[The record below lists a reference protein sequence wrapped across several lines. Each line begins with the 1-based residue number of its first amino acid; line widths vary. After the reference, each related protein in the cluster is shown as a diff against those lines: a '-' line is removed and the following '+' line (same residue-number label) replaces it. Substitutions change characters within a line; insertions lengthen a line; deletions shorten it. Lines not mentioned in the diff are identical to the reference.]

1 METEAS
7 GDCPLLSLYCMRSRM
22 FSSVCAFQ
30 AWPRMVLL
38 RGGGTFKGRSVAGG
52 SKGLGFAWNSGKPSA
67 PSDQSEQLYVYGP

>member
-7 GDCPLLSLYCMRSRM
+7 GDCPLLSLYCMKSRM
-22 FSSVCAFQ
+22 FSRVCAFQ

-38 RGGGTFKGRSVAGG
+38 RGGGRKPGPWVG
-52 SKGLGFAWNSGKPSA
+52 SEALNGGKPTA